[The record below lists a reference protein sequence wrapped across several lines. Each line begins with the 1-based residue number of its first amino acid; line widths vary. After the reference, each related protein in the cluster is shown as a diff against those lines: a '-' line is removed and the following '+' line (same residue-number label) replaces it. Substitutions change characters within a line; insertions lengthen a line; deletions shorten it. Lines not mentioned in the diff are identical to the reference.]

1 MNIITINSQIKWNV
15 FLNLKT
21 NLIKKKVESLFKI
34 IFVFIVNENRKN
46 YVCAF
51 INSISILYD

>member
-46 YVCAF
+46 YVSLIRLVF
-51 INSISILYD
+51 YMIDV